1 MTDRDDWNYTNETL
15 APGQPLPPKAWQH
28 ERLLIISSLFY

>member
-15 APGQPLPPKAWQH
+15 APGQPHLQKH
-28 ERLLIISSLFY
+28 GSMKDY